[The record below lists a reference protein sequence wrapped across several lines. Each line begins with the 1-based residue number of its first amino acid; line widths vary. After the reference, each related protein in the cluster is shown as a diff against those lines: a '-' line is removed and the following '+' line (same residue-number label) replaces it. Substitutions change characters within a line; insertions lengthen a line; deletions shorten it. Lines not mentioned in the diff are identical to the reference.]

1 MPSYTARELERDTGF
16 DRRTIAYYVQEGLL
30 PKVGRRGPRTRY
42 PKLVRDRL
50 LFIRRVREA
59 EEEGEVPAVTL
70 SDMRK
75 VFERVPPALIA
86 GVADGRIAVSPEL
99 VAEPSTAFRAPG
111 MRRRALEE
119 RWGGGEME
127 RPIGRMRGP
136 ERRARGPRAPADM
149 GDVEEPVADE
159 VYRTAGLRELEADEE
174 REFGAAPQREADV
187 PQVFL
192 QLPPGAAGEP
202 GRRGWRGRVAR
213 KFPTGAGR
221 APGGGSRARR
231 CLRSGI
237 RSRRFPAAF
246 ARGCPTSQRRLAS
259 VQQHLDADRDLAGH
273 RAVSARDHGGGRGG
287 RGEGSAGDGKGGR
300 EVGGVA
306 TLGVSA
312 RHPRPQEPAT
322 PCSQA
327 PLRASAR
334 YV

>member
-1 MPSYTARELERDTGF
+1 MPSYTARELEHDTGF

-86 GVADGRIAVSPEL
+86 GVADGRIAVSPDL

-149 GDVEEPVADE
+149 ADVEEPVADE

-202 GRRGWRGRVAR
+202 DEGISEDVLLESPLQVREEHSVLVEAERVVAYGVRSDLADSLQHLREVARRRNEDSSRSSNTWTRIEISPDIVLSVRGITEEDEEVVERVRRAMAKVVGRRTTD
-213 KFPTGAGR
+213 P
-221 APGGGSRARR
+221 
-231 CLRSGI
+231 
-237 RSRRFPAAF
+237 
-246 ARGCPTSQRRLAS
+246 
-259 VQQHLDADRDLAGH
+259 
-273 RAVSARDHGGGRGG
+273 
-287 RGEGSAGDGKGGR
+287 
-300 EVGGVA
+300 
-306 TLGVSA
+306 
-312 RHPRPQEPAT
+312 
-322 PCSQA
+322 
-327 PLRASAR
+327 
-334 YV
+334 

>member
-86 GVADGRIAVSPEL
+86 GVADGRIAVTPEL

-111 MRRRALEE
+111 VRRRALEE
-119 RWGGGEME
+119 RWGGVEME

-136 ERRARGPRAPADM
+136 ERRMSRPRAPADM
-149 GDVEEPVADE
+149 AEVEEPVGDE
-159 VYRTAGLRELEADEE
+159 VYRTAGQLEFEADED

-187 PQVFL
+187 PQVFS
-192 QLPPGAAGEP
+192 QLPPHAAGEP
-202 GRRGWRGRVAR
+202 GEGAIGVFRESSPLVREELPEGMAAERVAAYGVESVLADSLLHLQEVARRRNEESPGTRNTWTRIEISPDIVLSVRGITEEDEEVVERVRRAMARVVGWRTTD
-213 KFPTGAGR
+213 P
-221 APGGGSRARR
+221 
-231 CLRSGI
+231 
-237 RSRRFPAAF
+237 
-246 ARGCPTSQRRLAS
+246 
-259 VQQHLDADRDLAGH
+259 
-273 RAVSARDHGGGRGG
+273 
-287 RGEGSAGDGKGGR
+287 
-300 EVGGVA
+300 
-306 TLGVSA
+306 
-312 RHPRPQEPAT
+312 
-322 PCSQA
+322 
-327 PLRASAR
+327 
-334 YV
+334 

>member
-59 EEEGEVPAVTL
+59 EEEGEVPAVSL

-86 GVADGRIAVSPEL
+86 GVADGRIAVSPDL

-149 GDVEEPVADE
+149 ADVEEPVADE

-202 GRRGWRGRVAR
+202 DEGISEDVLLESPLQVREEHSVLVEAERVVAYGVRSDLADSLQHLREVARRRNEDSSRSSNTWTRIEISPDIVLSVRGITEEDEEVVERVRRAMAKVVGRRTTD
-213 KFPTGAGR
+213 P
-221 APGGGSRARR
+221 
-231 CLRSGI
+231 
-237 RSRRFPAAF
+237 
-246 ARGCPTSQRRLAS
+246 
-259 VQQHLDADRDLAGH
+259 
-273 RAVSARDHGGGRGG
+273 
-287 RGEGSAGDGKGGR
+287 
-300 EVGGVA
+300 
-306 TLGVSA
+306 
-312 RHPRPQEPAT
+312 
-322 PCSQA
+322 
-327 PLRASAR
+327 
-334 YV
+334 

>member
-1 MPSYTARELERDTGF
+1 MPSYTARELEHDTGF

-59 EEEGEVPAVTL
+59 EEEGEVPAVSL

-149 GDVEEPVADE
+149 ADVEEPVADE

-174 REFGAAPQREADV
+174 RGV
-187 PQVFL
+187 WC
-192 QLPPGAAGEP
+192 G
-202 GRRGWRGRVAR
+202 
-213 KFPTGAGR
+213 PTA
-221 APGGGSRARR
+221 
-231 CLRSGI
+231 
-237 RSRRFPAAF
+237 
-246 ARGCPTSQRRLAS
+246 
-259 VQQHLDADRDLAGH
+259 
-273 RAVSARDHGGGRGG
+273 
-287 RGEGSAGDGKGGR
+287 
-300 EVGGVA
+300 
-306 TLGVSA
+306 
-312 RHPRPQEPAT
+312 
-322 PCSQA
+322 
-327 PLRASAR
+327 
-334 YV
+334 

>member
-1 MPSYTARELERDTGF
+1 MPSYTARELEHDTGF

-59 EEEGEVPAVTL
+59 EEEGEVPAVSL

-86 GVADGRIAVSPEL
+86 GVADGRIAVSPDL

-149 GDVEEPVADE
+149 ADVEEPVADE

-202 GRRGWRGRVAR
+202 DEGISEDVLLESPLQVREEHSVLVEAERVVAYGVRSDLADSLQHLREVARRRNEDSSRSSNTWTRIEISPDIVLSVRGITEEDEEVVERVRRAMAKVVGRRTTD
-213 KFPTGAGR
+213 P
-221 APGGGSRARR
+221 
-231 CLRSGI
+231 
-237 RSRRFPAAF
+237 
-246 ARGCPTSQRRLAS
+246 
-259 VQQHLDADRDLAGH
+259 
-273 RAVSARDHGGGRGG
+273 
-287 RGEGSAGDGKGGR
+287 
-300 EVGGVA
+300 
-306 TLGVSA
+306 
-312 RHPRPQEPAT
+312 
-322 PCSQA
+322 
-327 PLRASAR
+327 
-334 YV
+334 